1 MVGKRF
7 NMYNI
12 PRTEKIDKWKIL
24 QIQKKIYLLKTHMEQ
39 VSKANE

>member
-12 PRTEKIDKWKIL
+12 PRTKKIDKWKIL
-24 QIQKKIYLLKTHMEQ
+24 QIQKKNLFTENSHGAGIKSQ
-39 VSKANE
+39 